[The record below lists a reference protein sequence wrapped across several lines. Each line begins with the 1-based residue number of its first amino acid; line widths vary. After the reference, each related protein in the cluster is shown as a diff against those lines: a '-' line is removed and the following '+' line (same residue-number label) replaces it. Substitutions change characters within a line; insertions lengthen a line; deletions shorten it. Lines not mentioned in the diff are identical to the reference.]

1 MKKLSDTKWHFAHGW
16 PIVVLVVLAAAGLV
30 LLKQS
35 NLFETRDP
43 INFSA
48 FGETVTA
55 TTAPDAATQDDLD
68 VWVNTSPSMA
78 GFVKSG
84 SSDRVPFAY
93 RYLINNMDAVVKA
106 YSPNAISE
114 YYQFDSK
121 YSLADSNGDAVR
133 AKARASHKVEEKKAL
148 TNSISYE
155 SNVNTFAKD
164 GSSVALPSV
173 LNTLDLDKP
182 ALILTDFEAD
192 GLKLPSTEYQ
202 QPLNRIFKKGLCI
215 SVVAMKGAYSG
226 TLYNYLNDGD
236 DYAYG
241 TDGNNATPMTKT
253 YANQYRAR
261 SFYAVI
267 VGTGVQCA
275 NLSNSIMTTY
285 KDFCTKSV
293 VEPFP
298 DLQNAP
304 NMRVEDFVACE
315 TVNYRLNEHYAPVK
329 AVDGKVASVAA
340 ATGMT
345 QIAEET
351 PTTAADGAAVSDSG
365 SQNTGVPQYLMKK
378 KSDLQTATLTLHIA
392 PPSESYADT
401 YASDSFAVEPI
412 GLTRI
417 EQTRVEAANTAE
429 VTPTVTVYDQ
439 PGILLARGGRYVELT
454 EKEIEPTEA
463 AYGWFT
469 CPKITGEADGITL
482 TLQVNAAEA
491 AAGLYRVKL
500 PVYSKHAAKVIGQ
513 GDEAWIAEWTVDQ
526 DNLSKDGDKN
536 NTAAKTANLQQQ
548 LEQFRRQNVMQSAE
562 APVLIAELT
571 VCIEIQ

>member
-16 PIVVLVVLAAAGLV
+16 PIVVLVVLVAAGLV

-43 INFSA
+43 INFAA

-215 SVVAMKGAYSG
+215 SVVAMKGAYAG
-226 TLYNYLNDGD
+226 TLYNYLNNGD
-236 DYAYG
+236 NYAYG
-241 TDGNNATPMTKT
+241 TTSKDTKQMID
-253 YANQYRAR
+253 ANKYQSR
-261 SFYAVI
+261 SRPFYAVI
-267 VGTGVQCA
+267 VGTGKQCA
-275 NLSNSIMTTY
+275 LLAEQLSAAYNG
-285 KDFCTKSV
+285 FCSKEIIDKYDRLTHAK
-293 VEPFP
+293 
-298 DLQNAP
+298 
-304 NMRVEDFVACE
+304 MRAEDFVECE
-315 TVNYRLNEHYAPVK
+315 TVNYWLNEHYAPVK
-329 AVDGKVASVAA
+329 AIDGKAASVASA
-340 ATGMT
+340 AGMT
-345 QIAEET
+345 QIIEST
-351 PTTAADGAAVSDSG
+351 PTPTAEGKEASDTAT
-365 SQNTGVPQYLMKK
+365 QDVVIPQYLIKK
-378 KSDLQTATLTLHIA
+378 DSDLHTATLTLHIA

-401 YASDSFAVEPI
+401 YASDSFTVEPI

-469 CPKITGEADGITL
+469 CPEAKGEADGVTL
-482 TLQVNAAEA
+482 KLQVNAAEA

-500 PVYSKHAAKVIGQ
+500 PVYCQHATDVKGQ